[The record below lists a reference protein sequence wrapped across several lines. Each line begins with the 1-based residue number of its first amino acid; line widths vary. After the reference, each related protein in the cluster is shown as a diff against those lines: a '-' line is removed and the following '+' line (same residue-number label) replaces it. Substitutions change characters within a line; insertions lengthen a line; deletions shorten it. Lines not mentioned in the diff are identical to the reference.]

1 MATVGGM
8 WHLAQVNVAR
18 PLAPMDS
25 PQLAEFVGQLDRIN
39 ALADAAPG
47 FVWRMTGETGNA
59 IDVRG
64 EDPTLLVNMSVWV
77 SPEALFEFVY
87 KSAHVG
93 VMARRREWFERI
105 AVFQVLWWIPAG
117 HTPTVA
123 EAMARLEVL
132 RERGPSAEAFTFKQ
146 RYPSPDQPAAPVDMK
161 PEPYCAAG
169 G

>member
-1 MATVGGM
+1 
-8 WHLAQVNVAR
+8 
-18 PLAPMDS
+18 MDS

-47 FVWRMTGETGNA
+47 FVWRLTGASGNA
-59 IDVRG
+59 TDVRG

-105 AVFQVLWWIPAG
+105 EVFQVLWWVPAG
-117 HTPTVA
+117 HIPSVA
-123 EAMARLEVL
+123 EGRERLEHYQL
-132 RERGPSAEAFTFKQ
+132 HGATPFSFWF
-146 RYPSPDQPAAPVDMK
+146 SQPFPAPQSLAQPVR
-161 PEPYCAAG
+161 
-169 G
+169 